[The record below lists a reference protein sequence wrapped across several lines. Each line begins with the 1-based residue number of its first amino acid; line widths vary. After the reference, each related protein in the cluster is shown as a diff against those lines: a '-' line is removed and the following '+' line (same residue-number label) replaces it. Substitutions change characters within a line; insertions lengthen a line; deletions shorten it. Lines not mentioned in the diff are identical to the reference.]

1 MSFENSYGFQIMPK
15 SIGWLHLNHTIYKV
29 FCLWA
34 HYFIKDF
41 RLWPSYVPVLDIS
54 VNWKLLCA
62 PEWHDACKH
71 FEQNVSKSPNVDSKS
86 LLLFLNDL
94 RRLIIDGT
102 HKSSPSLQRVVLLW
116 EIIFFFLL
124 LFWLVHNSLLVHLLG
139 VSEIN
144 DFAIVVLVKHDVL
157 GFQISMHNI
166 LSLKIFD
173 EVYQLSEKD
182 FDYVFGK
189 STSAFLDYVV

>member
-1 MSFENSYGFQIMPK
+1 MSFENSNGFQIMPQ

-94 RRLIIDGT
+94 RRLIIDGA

-166 LSLKIFD
+166 LSL
-173 EVYQLSEKD
+173 
-182 FDYVFGK
+182 
-189 STSAFLDYVV
+189 